1 MSPFYL
7 NLISAEAMTIV
18 EHRAPTGEDVFDLVL
33 SGGREGAVVYER
45 RASLTDSDRVFVMKC
60 LNCAGLGVVA
70 DDRCPCCEGAGTE
83 ESVDLLNAR
92 SEGTAPVVACGARG
106 EAPAPQRRRTFRQK
120 RDSHTLT
127 DGYLPIYVGAPHKR

>member
-18 EHRAPTGEDVFDLVL
+18 EYRAPTGEDVFDLVL

-70 DDRCPCCEGAGTE
+70 EDRCPCCEGAGTE
-83 ESVDLLNAR
+83 ESVELLNAR
-92 SEGTAPVVACGARG
+92 SEAQRHAAKLEARQLR
-106 EAPAPQRRRTFRQK
+106 EAPSMPAIPP
-120 RDSHTLT
+120 S
-127 DGYLPIYVGAPHKR
+127 